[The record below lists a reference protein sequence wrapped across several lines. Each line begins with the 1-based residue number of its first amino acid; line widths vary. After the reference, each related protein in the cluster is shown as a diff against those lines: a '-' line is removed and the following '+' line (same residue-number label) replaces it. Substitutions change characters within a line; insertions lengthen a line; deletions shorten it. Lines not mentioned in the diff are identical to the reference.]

1 MTVSY
6 QTAGIGAAA
15 KQGGVTVTAVPTVQ
29 TDIVISNATGGAG
42 TLQVSGTAKANEK
55 LAVSVRNE
63 ATGMDAAV
71 AAVSD
76 ANGYYA
82 QTVTNLAAGTYTVTV
97 SYQTAGIGAAAARSG
112 VAVTATPSVQP
123 NIVINSATGGNGT
136 IQVTGTAKANEK
148 LVVSARNEATGAD
161 VAIASSSDA
170 NGYYSQTLSGL
181 AAGRYTCLLY
191 TSTGLGLPSR

>member
-1 MTVSY
+1 M
-6 QTAGIGAAA
+6 
-15 KQGGVTVTAVPTVQ
+15 
-29 TDIVISNATGGAG
+29 
-42 TLQVSGTAKANEK
+42 SGTAKANEK

-63 ATGMDAAV
+63 ATGTDAAV

-148 LVVSARNEATGAD
+148 LAVSARNEATGAD

-181 AAGRYTCLLY
+181 AAGRYTVTVSYL
-191 TSTGLGLPSR
+191 TPGLGMAATRAGVVVNASVPSIKPVSYTHLDVYKRQVLRPARRQN

>member
-42 TLQVSGTAKANEK
+42 TLQVS
-55 LAVSVRNE
+55 
-63 ATGMDAAV
+63 
-71 AAVSD
+71 
-76 ANGYYA
+76 
-82 QTVTNLAAGTYTVTV
+82 
-97 SYQTAGIGAAAARSG
+97 
-112 VAVTATPSVQP
+112 
-123 NIVINSATGGNGT
+123 
-136 IQVTGTAKANEK
+136 GTAKANEK